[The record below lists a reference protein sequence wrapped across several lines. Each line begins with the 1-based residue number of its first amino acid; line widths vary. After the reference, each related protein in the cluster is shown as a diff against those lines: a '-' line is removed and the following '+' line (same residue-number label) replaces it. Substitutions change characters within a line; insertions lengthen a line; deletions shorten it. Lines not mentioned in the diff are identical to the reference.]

1 MIKQRF
7 SELYCAQN
15 GIEPAR
21 YEREVLLRSLYPHAR
36 LVAWY
41 LILTNSDVLSA
52 DFDFVRSV
60 GDLRRFRDFDY
71 EAQEYAHHPGNRGF
85 WREYFYLRVSVR
97 ALRRMVRD
105 TLHPPSASDLDESG
119 TSATPF
125 PQDQTPEGTPPKKVG

>member
-1 MIKQRF
+1 MAKKSF
-7 SELYCAQN
+7 SELYCSQN

-21 YEREVLLRSLYPHAR
+21 YEREVLLRSLYPHTR

-41 LILTNSDVLSA
+41 LLLTNSDVLTA

-60 GDLRRFRDFDY
+60 GDLRRFRDFDF

-85 WREYFYLRVSVR
+85 WREYCYVRVSVG

-105 TLHPPSASDLDESG
+105 TLHPSLTSSPDESG
-119 TSATPF
+119 TSAAPF
-125 PQDQTPEGTPPKKVG
+125 PQDQTPEGTPTKKVG